1 MLATLRRVGVKIF
14 FFKTDFLHFAAGK
27 PTTRRLKHRGNVRRR
42 AFGASESSWGCT
54 LDRPQPI
61 NIRHSGRGEEC
72 ELQGGYGNGDGGTL
86 GVARVDFCGKN
97 AIFAERFGGSIRQCE
112 ELLVCKCIELIHTVL
127 TQNCA
132 HAM

>member
-1 MLATLRRVGVKIF
+1 MLANLRRVGVKIF

-61 NIRHSGRGEEC
+61 DIRHSGRGEEC
-72 ELQGGYGNGDGGTL
+72 EFTGGLWERGRRHV
-86 GVARVDFCGKN
+86 GVARVHLCGKN
-97 AIFAERFGGSIRQCE
+97 AIFAERFGGLIRQCE